1 MKSHIPIS
9 SNPENWWQKSRIF
22 YLKHF
27 LKNIEKKDDFNILE
41 IGPGFGLNVNTLSQF
56 GKVDI
61 AETETH
67 FLKYLKDK
75 KSDQIRNFF
84 DERHLHFKKIK
95 KIIIQME
102 SIKPPKRIIKKQLKN
117 VNKAIIE
124 IAEMKFKNIE
134 EKEEKLDA
142 LVFLKNQI
150 LRKAEK
156 LEI

>member
-1 MKSHIPIS
+1 MKGIAFQ
-9 SNPENWWQKSRIF
+9 ENNE
-22 YLKHF
+22 
-27 LKNIEKKDDFNILE
+27 NIE
-41 IGPGFGLNVNTLSQF
+41 
-56 GKVDI
+56 
-61 AETETH
+61 
-67 FLKYLKDK
+67 
-75 KSDQIRNFF
+75 
-84 DERHLHFKKIK
+84 

-102 SIKPPKRIIKKQLKN
+102 PIKPPKRIIKKQLKN

-156 LEI
+156 LEIK